1 MNSPL
6 RQTSYGAPSTSKR
19 SSVTWWLLAILAI
32 GQLSRFENVADMK
45 FFLGIDLPWK
55 IWRGAFVFWHGDEA
69 PSSRSLEV
77 KSSCDGLGAIYTAQH
92 PILFK
97 NCVDQNLTVDDFVFF
112 QDQAQNLFPPCE
124 GKLLRHFTF
133 ESPGGE
139 SKPIIEDV
147 PCSNSTLIDK
157 VSNFNLHELRE
168 GESNSFFD
176 VHTYMM
182 SRDERRHLN
191 DALSSRMVRRTD
203 IGIDSKMVNAVM
215 TYFLHAGR
223 TAVYYLH
230 AHMDHF
236 LSFCLSEEKT
246 WMLIDPLHMDSFD
259 SIWSGNA
266 QVMLKENGEVPR
278 IIVKQEK
285 GDILYVPPWWI
296 HETLVRKKKKNI
308 GFNIH
313 FGVRGQILM
322 ELLNAAHKLL
332 DDPAFFYNKVKQ
344 IEPSEFIA
352 TTATKGNNSPK
363 R

>member
-6 RQTSYGAPSTSKR
+6 RQT
-19 SSVTWWLLAILAI
+19 VMWVLAILAI
-32 GQLSRFENVADMK
+32 GLLSKFENVADMK

-55 IWRGAFVFWHGDEA
+55 IWRSAFVFWHGEEA
-69 PSSRSLEV
+69 PISRSLEV
-77 KSSCDGLGAIYTAQH
+77 KSSCDGIGAIYTAQH

-97 NCVDQNLTVDDFVFF
+97 NCVDRNLTVDDFVFF
-112 QDQAQNLFPPCE
+112 QDRAQNLFPTCGE

-133 ESPGGE
+133 ESAGGE

-147 PCSNSTLIDK
+147 PCSNSTLVDK

-168 GESNSFFD
+168 DESNSFFD

-215 TYFLHAGR
+215 TVFLHAGR

-236 LSFCLSEEKT
+236 LSFCLSKEKT
-246 WMLIDPLHMDSFD
+246 WMLINPLYMDDFD
-259 SIWSGNA
+259 SVWSGNA
-266 QVMLKENGEVPR
+266 QVMLKENKEVPR

-322 ELLNAAHKLL
+322 EILNAAHKLL

-344 IEPSEFIA
+344 IEPSEFIV
-352 TTATKGNNSPK
+352 TTATKGNTVTSTK
-363 R
+363 H